1 MLNGSVE
8 TIDRIMARGRKP
20 KNSTNLEEQKLETGA
35 DDDSGA
41 GLDGGGETV
50 MSEEDD
56 FTAEVDTLELP
67 ALSEISGAA
76 DSASARRRVEEYL
89 EMKRAARDLHD
100 LEDFDFE

>member
-1 MLNGSVE
+1 MLIGSVE
-8 TIDRIMARGRKP
+8 TIDQIMARGRKP
-20 KNSTNLEEQKLETGA
+20 KNSTNLEKQNLESGA
-35 DDDSGA
+35 DDESEA
-41 GLDGGGETV
+41 GLDDGDDTV

-56 FTAEVDTLELP
+56 FASEVDTLELP

-76 DSASARRRVEEYL
+76 DAANARRRVEEYL